1 VNFISVSCILRRQLF
16 ILVRNK
22 SVVLLLWM
30 ISLMVTLRLWM
41 SYSYIDDGSLIIYK
55 KYCNAKKYPNLIMT
69 LQFKSWM
76 VWWSLGILDLLIHA
90 NHASWG
96 EMTKT
101 SHSGKTECVLI
112 VEYHTLWCIVCQHVV
127 NFIISWTP
135 YVDLDEYVYSLMKHE
150 SEIIWYDQKG
160 FQSKDGY

>member
-1 VNFISVSCILRRQLF
+1 MNGF
-16 ILVRNK
+16 
-22 SVVLLLWM
+22 M
-30 ISLMVTLRLWM
+30 
-41 SYSYIDDGSLIIYK
+41 
-55 KYCNAKKYPNLIMT
+55 
-69 LQFKSWM
+69 KSWDT
-76 VWWSLGILDLLIHA
+76 WSLDTCKPCLL
-90 NHASWG
+90 G